1 MWTVYRICKFFLT
14 ENNFLLSVYNISG
27 HNKVSWCMEP
37 GLGGGGVL
45 KSLYASTENKSNVF
59 KIYVLNKS

>member
-14 ENNFLLSVYNISG
+14 ENEFLWRVYNISG
-27 HNKVSWCMEP
+27 HNKVSWCTEP

-45 KSLYASTENKSNVF
+45 NSLYASTENKSNVL
-59 KIYVLNKS
+59 KIYILNER